1 MIWYYCKW
9 LSFAIL
15 LVTGS
20 ILWAQQNPTQPKQ
33 TQSDDN
39 NKIIYRVS
47 IKGPITP
54 AAMGTLRSAIEKAN
68 NDNQTSDKQI
78 AALLVTLD
86 TPGGLMSSMDEMI
99 RDILGSK
106 VPVIT
111 FVSPPGATC
120 GSAGVFILMASH
132 IAAMSPATNLGSATP
147 IQTGGGGENQPPPR
161 ENDRIPTEAGAD
173 DALNLKRKLI
183 HHAVAQIRGL
193 AEFHGRNTQFA
204 ESTIT
209 RAENVTSTQ
218 ALRLNAIDVMA
229 STEAEL
235 LQKIDGRTVRMTEGN
250 VTLSLAD
257 ATVINIEQD
266 FRDRL
271 LQFISDPNLS
281 YILMMIGIVG
291 IMAEIQYPGSIFP
304 GTIGAISLILGLY
317 AMQTLPVNWAG
328 FGLILLGLVFF
339 VLEIKIMSYGLLSIA
354 GVISLILG
362 SILMARSGSDVAA
375 VSLTTALTTSF
386 LAAGFTLFLVWKAA
400 EVMRRQP
407 MSGDHTLFDETGTVV
422 DEVTKVSGRVFIHG
436 EYWNA
441 TSENGESIAIDES
454 IKAIRRDGMV
464 LIVKPAK

>member
-1 MIWYYCKW
+1 MLRRYCKW
-9 LSFAIL
+9 LSFIIVL
-15 LVTGS
+15 GTSSS
-20 ILWAQQNPTQPKQ
+20 ILWSQQNPP
-33 TQSDDN
+33 TQSDDS

-68 NDNQTSDKQI
+68 NDKQTSDKQI

-132 IAAMSPATNLGSATP
+132 IAAMSPATNIGSATP
-147 IQTGGGGENQPPPR
+147 IQTGGGGENQPPR

-173 DALNLKRKLI
+173 DALNLKRKLM
-183 HHAVAQIRGL
+183 HHAIAQIRGL
-193 AEFHGRNTQFA
+193 AEFHGRNAQFA

-218 ALRLNAIDVMA
+218 ALQLKAIDVMA

-250 VTLSLAD
+250 VKLSLAD
-257 ATVINIEQD
+257 ATIINIEQD
-266 FRDRL
+266 FRDKL
-271 LQFISDPNLS
+271 LQLISDPNLA

-304 GTIGAISLILGLY
+304 GAIGGISLILGLY

-328 FGLILLGLVFF
+328 FGLIILGILFF
-339 VLEIKIMSYGLLSIA
+339 VLEIKIMSYGLLTFA

-362 SILMARSGSDVAA
+362 SILMARSGNDVAA

-386 LAAGFTLFLVWKAA
+386 LAGGFTLFLVWKAA
-400 EVMRRQP
+400 QVMRQKP
-407 MSGDHTLFDETGTVV
+407 SSGDTALLDEIGTVV
-422 DEVTKVSGRVFIHG
+422 SEVSKDSGRVFIHS

-441 TSENGESIAIDES
+441 ISEDGKSIAINETV
-454 IKAIRRDGMV
+454 KPVRRNGMT
-464 LIVKPAK
+464 LIVKKNE

>member
-1 MIWYYCKW
+1 MLRRYCKW
-9 LSFAIL
+9 LSFIIVL
-15 LVTGS
+15 GTSSS
-20 ILWAQQNPTQPKQ
+20 ILWSQQNPP
-33 TQSDDN
+33 TQSDDS

-68 NDNQTSDKQI
+68 NDKQTSDKQI

-132 IAAMSPATNLGSATP
+132 IAAMSPATNIGSATP
-147 IQTGGGGENQPPPR
+147 IQTGGGGENQPPR

-173 DALNLKRKLI
+173 DALNLKRKLM
-183 HHAVAQIRGL
+183 HHAIAQIRGL
-193 AEFHGRNTQFA
+193 AEFHGRNAQFA

-218 ALRLNAIDVMA
+218 ALQLKAIDVMA

-250 VTLSLAD
+250 VKLSLAD
-257 ATVINIEQD
+257 ATIINIEQD
-266 FRDRL
+266 FRDKL
-271 LQFISDPNLS
+271 LQLISDPNLA

-339 VLEIKIMSYGLLSIA
+339 VLEIKIMSYGLLTFA

-400 EVMRRQP
+400 EVMRKKP
-407 MSGDHTLFDETGTVV
+407 SSGDVALLDEIGTVIS
-422 DEVTKVSGRVFIHG
+422 EVTKDSGRVFIHG

-441 TSENGESIAIDES
+441 ISEDGKSIAINETV
-454 IKAIRRDGMV
+454 KPVRRNGMT
-464 LIVKPAK
+464 LIVKKNE